1 MPTASPAAP
10 VVSPTAPVAPWVRTR
25 LRAAPSAVWLPA
37 LLVALTS
44 FLAAVFPLA
53 LDRHETSGLRHSLAQ
68 ARGTETVLGVGVLS
82 HRNQPQ
88 ADREEALR
96 PDVLRARLEAL
107 LAVPEAPF
115 VTRRDQVSYGVTAQD
130 SLPVGEEWIPRL
142 SAAPPQ
148 ITLVAPQDLAGHS
161 TIAEGRL
168 PRSTGTVTAA
178 VREVEAAVSRETA
191 EKMNID
197 VGRTVA
203 VPGPPDHGPLV
214 VRITGVFTPTGP
226 DNAYWSA
233 RPLLRTPALTRIPGP
248 GDPNDYW
255 HGALLLAPDAGP
267 AILGTNAPVFS
278 YWNLPPRLD
287 GLRARQLPALRAE
300 IASLESGP
308 GLNRV
313 REAVPLSGA
322 GTELDT
328 VLADHTRLRDAVA
341 PLITVAAAGAGT
353 VAAVVLLLT
362 GGLAASRRR
371 AELTLVRARGASLPA
386 LTGRLLAETAV
397 AAVPAAALG
406 LTAALLLVPGGR
418 WAPAALAAGAV
429 AVVASLALPLRAAAA
444 HRTVRVH
451 APREDA
457 VSARPSRRRTV
468 AELTLLVLAAAA
480 VEALRRRGVAGGSA
494 ADPLTALAPVLIAV
508 ITALVVAR
516 LLPALLRLAARPAG
530 RLRGLVGHLAMAR
543 AGRASGPAVLP
554 LLALLVSLA
563 TAAFGG
569 SVLAGVEQARQ
580 DSALREVGADARV
593 ETVDPLPGPVA
604 DALRDLPGV
613 RGSTSAAVF
622 YKSDTEDGRRSLP
635 VAAVDPGPYAALAA
649 RSGLGAFPAAAL
661 EADRGSGG
669 GADSGGDSGGA
680 GSDGAGSGAGSDG
693 AGSDGPVL
701 PAVAS
706 PSVADL
712 LGDGPA
718 TLRLTQEATVTV
730 RVVAV
735 RELTPA
741 VAGSHF
747 LLVDRSALPAKA
759 ARPNLLLLSGDRPD
773 GDRIREVAGE
783 AATVLVRTERLALHV
798 DSPLQSGAERFWTA
812 AVLISALYAAL
823 ALVLTQLRAAPERAA
838 LLARLRTMGLTRR
851 QGRGL
856 LVLESL
862 PQALPA
868 ALGGVLAGWATVR
881 LLAPGVDLTA
891 VALRASGT
899 MPRGTA
905 RLTPDLPAL
914 LLPMAA
920 VLLLTVG
927 VAAVQAWWTGRRG
940 SVAELRVGDQR

>member
-1 MPTASPAAP
+1 MGSASPAAP
-10 VVSPTAPVAPWVRTR
+10 AASAASSPVAPWVRTR
-25 LRAAPSAVWLPA
+25 LRAAPSAAWLPA
-37 LLVALTS
+37 LLVVLTS
-44 FLAAVFPLA
+44 FLAAVLPLA
-53 LDRHETSGLRHSLAQ
+53 LDRHETSGLRHSLAR
-68 ARGTETVLGVGVLS
+68 ARDTETVLNVHALS

-88 ADREEALR
+88 ADREAALR
-96 PDVLRARLEAL
+96 PGALRARLDAL
-107 LAVPEAPF
+107 LSVPGAPF
-115 VTRRDQVSYGVTAQD
+115 VTDRGQVSYGVAAGD

-142 SAAPPQ
+142 GAAPPQ

-161 TIAEGRL
+161 RIAEGRL

-203 VPGPPDHGPLV
+203 VPGPPDRGPLV
-214 VRITGVFTPTGP
+214 VRITGVLSPVDP
-226 DNAYWSA
+226 DGAYWSA

-248 GDPNDYW
+248 GDPNAYW
-255 HGALLLAPDAGP
+255 LGALLLAPDAGP
-267 AILGTNAPVFS
+267 AILGTNAPVS
-278 YWNLPPRLD
+278 AYWNLPPRLD
-287 GLRARQLPALRAE
+287 GLKARQVPALRAE

-313 REAVPLSGA
+313 REAVPLSGTE
-322 GTELDT
+322 TELDT

-353 VAAVVLLLT
+353 VAAVVMLLT
-362 GGLAASRRR
+362 GGLAAARRR
-371 AELTLVRARGASLPA
+371 TELTLVRARGASLPA

-397 AAVPAAALG
+397 AAAPAAALG
-406 LTAALLLVPGGR
+406 LAAALLVVPGGR
-418 WAPAALAAGAV
+418 WGPAALAAGAV
-429 AVVASLALPLRAAAA
+429 AVVASLALPLRAAVT

-457 VSARPSRRRTV
+457 ASARPSRRRTV

-480 VEALRRRGVAGGSA
+480 VEALRRRGIAGGTA

-508 ITALVVAR
+508 ITALAVAR

-530 RLRGLVGHLAMAR
+530 RLRGLVGHLALAR
-543 AGRASGPAVLP
+543 AGRAPGPAVLP
-554 LLALLVSLA
+554 LLALLVPLA

-604 DALRDLPGV
+604 ERLRGLPGV

-622 YKSDTEDGRRSLP
+622 HKSDTEDGRRSLP
-635 VAAVDPGPYAALAA
+635 VAAVDPEPYAALAA
-649 RSGLGAFPAAAL
+649 RSGLGAFPASAL
-661 EADRGSGG
+661 EADAASRS
-669 GADSGGDSGGA
+669 GADSGGTDSGRADSGGTEA
-680 GSDGAGSGAGSDG
+680 GGT
-693 AGSDGPVL
+693 VL

-718 TLRLTQEATVTV
+718 PLRLTGGTTVTV

-735 RELTPA
+735 RDLTPA

-759 ARPNLLLLSGDRPD
+759 ARPNLLLLSGERPD

-798 DSPLQSGAERFWTA
+798 DSPLQTGAERFWTA
-812 AVLISALYAAL
+812 AVLTGALYAAL

-851 QGRGL
+851 QGRRL

-891 VALRASGT
+891 VALRVSGT
-899 MPRGTA
+899 TPRGAA
-905 RLTPDLPAL
+905 RLTPDLPSL

-927 VAAVQAWWTGRRG
+927 IAAVQAWWTGRRG